1 MENHCFH
8 IKMKRKAIFLDRDG
22 VINEERKDYVKN
34 VKEFKIKS
42 DVGKTIKILKDHG
55 FLVII
60 ITNQSAINRKI
71 LSVQKLNEIH
81 DYFNNY
87 LKKYN
92 TFVDG
97 IYFCPHTPNE
107 NCECRKPKPGLLLKA
122 KKDFDILFKDSWMI
136 GDSQTDIEVAKTVG
150 CNSIL
155 LASNDNLFQIIKKI
169 C

>member
-122 KKDFDILFKDSWMI
+122 KKDFDMLFKDSWMI

>member
-1 MENHCFH
+1 
-8 IKMKRKAIFLDRDG
+8 MKRKAIFLDRDG

-122 KKDFDILFKDSWMI
+122 KKDFDMLFKDSWMI

>member
-97 IYFCPHTPNE
+97 IYFCPHNPNE

-122 KKDFDILFKDSWMI
+122 KKDFDMLFKDSWMI